1 MCILSYAP
9 TNGGFVLNFN
19 RDEVY
24 NRTAKP
30 PEQYTIDNQKLLFPK
45 DIKSGGSWIGV
56 NVTKSVVG
64 CILNAKWETPK
75 IPSKSRGNIFID
87 LLTQGKVELNENKLL
102 AIAPF
107 TLLSFCLH
115 TQAIT
120 QYHWDGLDLKRN
132 KRTMFTPFILCFSSL
147 YENAIMK
154 KLKAE
159 FNSLIASKSEIEA
172 TTSFFHKKYSFH
184 KNHLIFLKKNS
195 NIQTV
200 SMTTILKNK
209 NELRLNYTDL
219 VENTEQTIQI

>member
-87 LLTQGKVELNENKLL
+87 LLTHAKVELNENKLL

-132 KRTMFTPFILCFSSL
+132 KRTMSTPFILCSSSL
-147 YENAIMK
+147 YKNAIMK

-184 KNHLIFLKKNS
+184 KNYLIYLKKNS

>member
-9 TNGGFVLNFN
+9 TNDGFVLNFN

-24 NRTAKP
+24 NRLAKP
-30 PEQYTIDNQKLLFPK
+30 PEQYNVKNQKLVFPK

-64 CILNAKWETPK
+64 CILNAKGETPK
-75 IPSKSRGNIFID
+75 IPSKSRGTIFID
-87 LLTQGKVELNENKLL
+87 QLIQGKVNLNENELL
-102 AIAPF
+102 AIDPF

-115 TQAIT
+115 TQVIT

-132 KRTMFTPFILCFSSL
+132 KRTMSTPFILCSSSL
-147 YENAIMK
+147 YETAIMK

-159 FNSLIASKSEIEA
+159 FTSLIASKSEIEF
-172 TTSFFHKKYSFH
+172 TISSFHKKYSFH
-184 KNHLIFLKKNS
+184 KNHPIYVKKNS

-209 NELRLNYTDL
+209 NGLRLNYTDL